1 MICIYEVYKLI
12 LKYLT
17 EELPEAFQHTFLYS
31 VVLFIEYYLY
41 RKKYTMKKSSLKII
55 INSSSSLSQYIYCI
69 DKQTFLKDGYTLS
82 SCFS

>member
-1 MICIYEVYKLI
+1 MIKKYFVQKIIYTSRISYDMICIYEVYKLI

-41 RKKYTMKKSSLKII
+41 RKKVYYEKK
-55 INSSSSLSQYIYCI
+55 
-69 DKQTFLKDGYTLS
+69 
-82 SCFS
+82 

>member
-17 EELPEAFQHTFLYS
+17 EELPEAFQHSFLYS

-41 RKKYTMKKSSLKII
+41 RKKVYHVVGYSVQSTNLFCMVARH
-55 INSSSSLSQYIYCI
+55 
-69 DKQTFLKDGYTLS
+69 FLLLGKYRDFMLVFFGT
-82 SCFS
+82 